1 MVSISRQ
8 YPLVTAKHKSSVW
21 YKIIVFRNMFIS
33 FSPLPERSQCTKLHS
48 GYKTMSVSEDVALLH
63 NSYTYFFSSCSW
75 SASVAAAC
83 WGKETVYQLST
94 KGKKQTRTQK
104 KYSSSWVSLP
114 SFFSTLCFDNWLNT
128 VFSLCA
134 IASFGRVSG
143 RCARRL
149 TVWLLSHISL
159 FNLWRQWRVSCP
171 AGRLLLLPSLLFIY
185 CNYQLLL
192 TQECTQTARL
202 QGLSLLLLLPP
213 LLKLS
218 AETNAS
224 RVRATRTVLR
234 CETKDVDKVCCSLL
248 PFVFAYNLALL
259 FCVCRGG
266 VRFCPAR
273 R

>member
-48 GYKTMSVSEDVALLH
+48 GYKTMSVSESVALLH
-63 NSYTYFFSSCSW
+63 NSYTYLFSSCSR

-83 WGKETVYQLST
+83 WGKETVYQLPT
-94 KGKKQTRTQK
+94 KGKKQTHTHK
-104 KYSSSWVSLP
+104 KYLSSWVSLP

-185 CNYQLLL
+185 CNYQQLPALIDSRMHPNS
-192 TQECTQTARL
+192 TAAGAFPSSPSPSPSKAKCRNECK
-202 QGLSLLLLLPP
+202 P
-213 LLKLS
+213 
-218 AETNAS
+218 
-224 RVRATRTVLR
+224 
-234 CETKDVDKVCCSLL
+234 C
-248 PFVFAYNLALL
+248 
-259 FCVCRGG
+259 
-266 VRFCPAR
+266 
-273 R
+273 